1 MLGHDVMSAGLQ
13 KYFQR
18 HAFSHTTLNDF
29 TVCLEEAL
37 AQDGEALSK
46 VPYDFNLSNW
56 VNDWL
61 KSSGV
66 STIYPIL
73 QITNGN

>member
-37 AQDGEALSK
+37 AQERAHRDPEFLPRSNTADEQGVEEA
-46 VPYDFNLSNW
+46 DR
-56 VNDWL
+56 
-61 KSSGV
+61 
-66 STIYPIL
+66 
-73 QITNGN
+73 